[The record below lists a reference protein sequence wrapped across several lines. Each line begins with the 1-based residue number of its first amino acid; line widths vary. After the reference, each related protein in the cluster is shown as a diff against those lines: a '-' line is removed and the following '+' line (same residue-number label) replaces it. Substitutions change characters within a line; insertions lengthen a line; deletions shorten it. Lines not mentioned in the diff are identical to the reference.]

1 VEDQEDE
8 EPEAESCIPDQ
19 FQFVRFIQEAMLKML
34 AFVDAIVAPPPN
46 HPDATGQAVGSRG
59 GVLASCE
66 KLHALLDVR
75 GALAKALSQLGLP
88 SHPDPSRHSAQV
100 VRVQAETV
108 SLLSA
113 KEGKAGEAIWTMEHN
128 GRG

>member
-1 VEDQEDE
+1 V
-8 EPEAESCIPDQ
+8 
-19 FQFVRFIQEAMLKML
+19 
-34 AFVDAIVAPPPN
+34 
-46 HPDATGQAVGSRG
+46 HGGQRARRQ
-59 GVLASCE
+59 ASFE

-75 GALAKALSQLGLP
+75 CALAKALSQLGLP
-88 SHPDPSRHSAQV
+88 SDPDPSRHSAQV